1 MAMASY
7 ASCKFPLVDEFKDYG
22 EKNKV
27 VGFIDSVLSG
37 FGQIVLSDNPVTG
50 LLVMLGIFLGAP
62 RQRF

>member
-50 LLVMLGIFLGAP
+50 LLVML
-62 RQRF
+62 RT